1 MGCKGAIDLIGDDL
15 SIWLFNGKQSAWD
28 GLFHDWQ
35 PSLSGACQG
44 SLTREFN
51 AEAAGRLENKPNKPN
66 IAGGLS

>member
-1 MGCKGAIDLIGDDL
+1 M
-15 SIWLFNGKQSAWD
+15 AWD